1 MRLSNETKN
10 RKVLAVILIIF
21 LAFYWRQASLFLVN
35 NLSSIFYS
43 LNERM
48 ALWITYYATIIASS
62 IVGAFVSQ
70 KMNQK
75 SYLIYF
81 WVISGIFVLFLTYY
95 LFTLPLLASFL
106 LGASFGYGFPVCLA
120 FFGEHTNI
128 ESRGRIGGLSIF
140 ISIGLGLPFISL
152 VFASFSITGLLSVSI
167 IVFGVLLLIFR
178 YIAVEE
184 TKLARKSSFMS
195 LIGNRTFLYYLIP
208 WAMFIIVDELES
220 SILEYFLKNYLGDIF
235 FEQVRLINSI
245 LIAVFGLI
253 GGFLID
259 SIGRKKVVI
268 YGFVSLGLTYALVGF
283 LSNISW
289 LWYVFGIIDGITWG
303 LFIVIFILTI
313 WGDISVGESKEGGYV
328 IGVLPL
334 FFGSILR
341 EALRRYL
348 KLVPVYTSFS
358 FASFFLF
365 LAVIPLIYAPE
376 TLPEK
381 VIRRKELR
389 KYVEKAKKIR
399 EKYERR
405 EKN

>member
-1 MRLSNETKN
+1 MRLSNEMKN

-48 ALWITYYATIIASS
+48 VLWITYYATIIASS

-128 ESRGRIGGLSIF
+128 ESRGRIGGLSVF

-167 IVFGVLLLIFR
+167 MVLGVLLLIFR

-245 LIAVFGLI
+245 LIAVFGLV

-313 WGDISVGESKEGGYV
+313 WGDISVGESKEGGYA

-348 KLVPVYTSFS
+348 ELVPVYASFS

-365 LAVIPLIYAPE
+365 LAVIPLLYAPE